1 MEIES
6 EIERAVYGFMGRQ
19 EMTESINILRNRDL
33 HRLEINLDKMREYS
47 ELLYKRLISNPIQ
60 IIPLLES
67 QLNKTINEGDRSKK
81 GQNPEKVLMSNK
93 NQKNYKISFTGMLG
107 KNMVSPRGLT
117 AQLTNQL
124 VNVIGIV
131 TRMSI
136 VRPKLVNS
144 CHYCEETKSSFV
156 KSYSDQYSLSGT
168 NNFQANAQNPNANGY
183 VSNSVPVKDIHG
195 NPLSFEY
202 GLSTFK
208 DYQILLVQ
216 EPPERTPVGQLPRS
230 VEVIV
235 EEDLVEKVKPG
246 DRIQSIGVFKC
257 VSTQSTS
264 HAGVFRTVLLASSIS
279 LFAEDYEKK
288 ITGEELSQF
297 KALSKRKDFFEILA
311 NSFAPS
317 IFGHD
322 YVKKALILQLLGGAE
337 KNLENGTHLRGDIN
351 VLLVGDPSTAKSQF
365 LRHMMSIAKNAINTT
380 GRGSTGVGLT
390 AAVVIDK
397 DTGEKHLEAGAMVLG
412 DKGVVCIDEFDKMN
426 EIDRVAI
433 HEVMEQ
439 QTVTIAKAGIHCS
452 LNARCSVLA
461 AANPA
466 YGEYQKDLSA
476 AKNIN
481 LPDSL
486 LSRFDLVFIVLDEES
501 SEMDRMIADRV
512 VRNHMYPSD
521 TPTLLNILDER
532 YVEPDLNMED
542 GDQSAQVF
550 EKYNQQLHG
559 KNKKEILTKQFLK
572 KFLHYAK
579 IGPYKSDPVLTNDA
593 VIFISDAWTKLR
605 STDHESSNNFRAVPL
620 TVRTLETL
628 IRLST
633 AHAKLRLS
641 KTVER
646 ADCEV
651 ALELLNFALYHDEI
665 RSEAKDVEME
675 EEEEVEV
682 DHDEEVED
690 DNENLKTNKKT
701 PHRGQIS
708 ERTRAKTKNT
718 SDVKKSKN
726 IIDEEEEVARFEIDE
741 ADKTDK
747 KSKKS
752 SGKKTKGNE
761 EIDKIFSGK
770 VSENV
775 TEEQKKF
782 VFKLIYDSVH
792 NTLNKQISLEDLW
805 TKAQKNKQFN
815 KFCTNKADFEEIILA
830 LDIDS
835 KILFSQESNAIILI

>member
-6 EIERAVYGFMGRQ
+6 EIERAVYSFMGKQ
-19 EMTESINILRNRDL
+19 EITEAINNLRNRDL
-33 HRLEINLDKMREYS
+33 NRLEINLDKIRESS
-47 ELLYKRLISNPIQ
+47 EPLYKKLISNPIQ
-60 IIPLLES
+60 IIPLFES
-67 QLNKTINEGDRSKK
+67 QLNKTINEGERSKK
-81 GQNPEKVLMSNK
+81 GQNPEKLLLSNK
-93 NQKNYKISFTGMLG
+93 NQKNYKVCFTGMFG

-136 VRPKLVNS
+136 VRPKLVS
-144 CHYCEETKSSFV
+144 SYHYCEETRSSFV
-156 KSYSDQYSLSGT
+156 KSYSDQYSLTG
-168 NNFQANAQNPNANGY
+168 NNNTQANPQNPNANGY

-195 NPLSFEY
+195 NSLSFEY

-230 VEVIV
+230 IEVIV

-246 DRIQSIGVFKC
+246 DRIQTIGVFKC

-279 LFAEDYEKK
+279 LYVEDFENK
-288 ITGEELSQF
+288 ITGEELSHF
-297 KALSKRKDFFEILA
+297 KNLAKRKDLFDVLA

-317 IFGHD
+317 IHGHD
-322 YVKKALILQLLGGAE
+322 YIKKALILQLLGGAE

-365 LRHMMSIAKNAINTT
+365 LRHMMSLAKNAINTT

-412 DKGVVCIDEFDKMN
+412 DKGIVCIDEFDKMN

-466 YGEYQKDLSA
+466 YGEYQKDMSA

-501 SEMDRMIADRV
+501 AEIDRLIADRV

-521 TPTLLNILDER
+521 THSLVNIIDEK

-542 GDQSAQVF
+542 GEQSTQVF

-559 KNKKEILTKQFLK
+559 KIKKDILTKQFLR
-572 KFLHYAK
+572 KFIHYAK
-579 IGPYKSDPVLTNDA
+579 IGPNRSDPVLTNDA
-593 VIFISDAWTKLR
+593 VIFISEAWTKLR
-605 STDHESSNNFRAVPL
+605 SNDHESTNNFRAVPL

-641 KTVER
+641 KTVEKG
-646 ADCEV
+646 DCEV
-651 ALELLNFALYHDEI
+651 ALELLNFALYHEENK
-665 RSEAKDVEME
+665 SEANDIEMEDE
-675 EEEEVEV
+675 EEEQNDE
-682 DHDEEVED
+682 DEE
-690 DNENLKTNKKT
+690 NETLKTNKKT

-726 IIDEEEEVARFEIDE
+726 VIDEEDEVARFEIDD

-752 SGKKTKGNE
+752 SSKKTKGNE
-761 EIDKIFSGK
+761 EIEKIFS
-770 VSENV
+770 SRASDNISD
-775 TEEQKKF
+775 EQKKF
-782 VFKLIYDSVH
+782 IFKLIYEAVH
-792 NTLNKQISLEDLW
+792 NTQNKQISLEELW
-805 TKAQKNKQFN
+805 SKTQKNKQHN
-815 KFCTNKADFEEIILA
+815 KFCTNKTDFEEIILA
-830 LDIDS
+830 LDKDG
-835 KILFSQESNAIILI
+835 KILFSKETNDIILI